1 MTKKYTPEDYKNWPM
16 ANYEDFIQDSGHI
29 LMYGAFYE
37 THQNQEHKVIYTLR
51 LRQHRGYPSAY
62 QIIVNAKSEYDAAMK
77 LCGDWSIWTRWKASS
92 VLWEGKARGYSGSGL
107 DEAIKSMDAKRAGEA
122 MANIIRRS
130 EDGDYRA
137 SKDLVTWGVTKKK
150 TGKKVHQVEEN
161 PEDNIFA
168 IASEINAKKV
178 S

>member
-1 MTKKYTPEDYKNWPM
+1 MTKKYTLEDYTNWPM
-16 ANYEDFIQDSGHI
+16 ADYQDFIQDSGHI
-29 LMYGAFYE
+29 LMYGAFLE
-37 THQNQEHKVIYTLR
+37 AHQDQKHKVMYTLR
-51 LRQHRGYPSAY
+51 VRQHQGYPSAY

-77 LCGDWSIWTRWKASS
+77 LCGDWSIWQRWKTSS
-92 VLWEGKARGYSGSGL
+92 VLWNGKARGYTGSGL
-107 DEAIKSMDAKRAGEA
+107 KVALESMEAKRAGEA

-137 SKDLVTWGVTKKK
+137 SKDLVTWGLTKKK
-150 TGKKVHQVEEN
+150 TGKKVTQVEEN

-168 IASEINAKKV
+168 IASAINEKKV